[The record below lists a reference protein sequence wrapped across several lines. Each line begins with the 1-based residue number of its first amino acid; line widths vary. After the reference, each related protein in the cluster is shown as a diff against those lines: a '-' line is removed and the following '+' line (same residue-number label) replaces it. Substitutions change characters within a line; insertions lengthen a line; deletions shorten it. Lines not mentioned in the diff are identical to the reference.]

1 SMRDEMVRKQ
11 FDWMVP
17 WSFNGRI
24 KRLQSKTKFDT
35 YNETY
40 IQYNNQRLYNSHQ
53 FALRNFAAYEK
64 QVTEKLYKSS
74 DELYKDELDIKEFL
88 PTLKKDKIEEMFN
101 DRLQELT
108 EIEGFTQNYFSIEGM
123 KKIITSLLNLKI
135 IYPDT
140 IDKNDPLY
148 EVI

>member
-1 SMRDEMVRKQ
+1 PFRYQVLWSAVILRIGEWFDTNHKLKNVFSMRDEMVRKQ

-64 QVTEKLYKSS
+64 QAIEELYKSS
-74 DELYKDELDIKEFL
+74 EEVYKGKRQIT
-88 PTLKKDKIEEMFN
+88 PTYSSGGRCYM
-101 DRLQELT
+101 
-108 EIEGFTQNYFSIEGM
+108 
-123 KKIITSLLNLKI
+123 LNLI
-135 IYPDT
+135 LFWNSAMIW
-140 IDKNDPLY
+140 
-148 EVI
+148 